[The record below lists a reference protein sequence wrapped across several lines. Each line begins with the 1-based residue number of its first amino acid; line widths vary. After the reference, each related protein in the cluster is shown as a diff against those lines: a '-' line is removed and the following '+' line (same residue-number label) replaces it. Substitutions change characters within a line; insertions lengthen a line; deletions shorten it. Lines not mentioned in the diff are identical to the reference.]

1 MKSMLCSLQT
11 LHRLNWYGIKFHTQT
26 HKAMYTTLARIEK
39 AVIKVLDKAAYLFL
53 TTMAILMGATAI
65 FTICSGLDFVNIF
78 GFVGLMG
85 AAAGCWEFRK

>member
-1 MKSMLCSLQT
+1 MPCSLLT
-11 LHRLNWYGIKFHTQT
+11 LHRLSWYGIKFHTLT
-26 HKAMYTTLARIEK
+26 HRIMDMERSLTKFEK
-39 AVIKVLDKAAYLFL
+39 VLLKVLDKAAYLFL

>member
-1 MKSMLCSLQT
+1 MPCSLQT
-11 LHRLNWYGIKFHTQT
+11 LHRLNWYGIKFHTLT
-26 HKAMYTTLARIEK
+26 HRIMDMERSLTKFEK
-39 AVIKVLDKAAYLFL
+39 VLLKVLDKAAYLFL